1 MTDTMKVII
10 GVLLPFLGTT
20 LGAASVFF
28 MKGEMNP
35 KLQKALLGF
44 ASGVMVAASVW
55 SLIMPG
61 IEMAEAA
68 GKIAWLPAAAGFLGG
83 MFFLLILD
91 SLIPH
96 LHLNSDKPEGRHTT
110 LGKSFM
116 LVFAVALHNLPEGMA
131 VGVVLA
137 AMLSGESVITAAGAF
152 ALAIGIA
159 QAFAAGFPGI
169 SRSGST
175 ISTGMI
181 FGVSKETMVEYSF
194 ILGIPAILVANIVEL
209 KDAIDVGAQ
218 LDIIPTIVGIIVAA
232 ASGVACIKLLQ
243 WILKKDMWK
252 YFGFYCLTLCVVVL
266 IYSILGL

>member
-10 GVLLPFLGTT
+10 GVLLPFLGTS

-137 AMLSGESVITAAGAF
+137 AMLRAK
-152 ALAIGIA
+152 ALS
-159 QAFAAGFPGI
+159 PPPVL
-169 SRSGST
+169 S
-175 ISTGMI
+175 
-181 FGVSKETMVEYSF
+181 
-194 ILGIPAILVANIVEL
+194 
-209 KDAIDVGAQ
+209 
-218 LDIIPTIVGIIVAA
+218 
-232 ASGVACIKLLQ
+232 LLQ
-243 WILKKDMWK
+243 SVSPSRTSRKVQSFPCPLLEQVFPKARLLNTVS
-252 YFGFYCLTLCVVVL
+252 FPALLNLSARF
-266 IYSILGL
+266 

>member
-10 GVLLPFLGTT
+10 GVLLPFLGTS

-91 SLIPH
+91 IAEEEYEIL
-96 LHLNSDKPEGRHTT
+96 
-110 LGKSFM
+110 
-116 LVFAVALHNLPEGMA
+116 
-131 VGVVLA
+131 
-137 AMLSGESVITAAGAF
+137 
-152 ALAIGIA
+152 ALAC
-159 QAFAAGFPGI
+159 
-169 SRSGST
+169 RELYLDTMGSNRT
-175 ISTGMI
+175 PSVGHT
-181 FGVSKETMVEYSF
+181 VS
-194 ILGIPAILVANIVEL
+194 
-209 KDAIDVGAQ
+209 
-218 LDIIPTIVGIIVAA
+218 
-232 ASGVACIKLLQ
+232 
-243 WILKKDMWK
+243 
-252 YFGFYCLTLCVVVL
+252 
-266 IYSILGL
+266 

>member
-44 ASGVMVAASVW
+44 ASGVMIAASVW

-96 LHLNSDKPEGRHTT
+96 LHLNSDKPEGRKST

-131 VGVVLA
+131 VGMVYAALLNDATYGMVAGACHSTADTLRPALQILKTAPGVKLVDDLA
-137 AMLSGESVITAAGAF
+137 AKQYPMPLDTTGQDLVFVGRIRPDLTDDCGICLWCCGDQVRKGAATN
-152 ALAIGIA
+152 AIQIA
-159 QAFAAGFPGI
+159 
-169 SRSGST
+169 
-175 ISTGMI
+175 
-181 FGVSKETMVEYSF
+181 E
-194 ILGIPAILVANIVEL
+194 LLV
-209 KDAIDVGAQ
+209 K
-218 LDIIPTIVGIIVAA
+218 
-232 ASGVACIKLLQ
+232 
-243 WILKKDMWK
+243 
-252 YFGFYCLTLCVVVL
+252 
-266 IYSILGL
+266 

>member
-10 GVLLPFLGTT
+10 GVLLPFLGTS

-152 ALAIGIA
+152 AL
-159 QAFAAGFPGI
+159 
-169 SRSGST
+169 
-175 ISTGMI
+175 
-181 FGVSKETMVEYSF
+181 
-194 ILGIPAILVANIVEL
+194 
-209 KDAIDVGAQ
+209 DVGAIVLNGQ
-218 LDIIPTIVGIIVAA
+218 LFADHGIPYSCVNAGGGGEQDVLEIKDLKPGMELTGVVRNVIDFGAFVDIGVHQDGLVHISQLSNKYIKHPSEAVSVGDQVT
-232 ASGVACIKLLQ
+232 VWVLEVNVQ
-243 WILKKDMWK
+243 KKRIS
-252 YFGFYCLTLCVVVL
+252 LTMKKPKNV
-266 IYSILGL
+266 